1 MVSRNLFRKG
11 EDLAVTEG
19 NGTVFA
25 HVYFAKSG
33 YSPDPTDQLYERSST
48 FSKTH
53 LAYYPR
59 PKVDTRK
66 RLLGG
71 GSDANDTA
79 GEPPPPSSKAAAD
92 SEEKGDATAV
102 VPEEVEWIG
111 FWKPNLTISL
121 IDDFTAKW
129 IQSDCSQPDCF
140 PCSHFHAFPHFA
152 WHSAPADMTF
162 DEGTGNYFPMLHT
175 CPTVSEVPLS
185 LVVETLPLWRW
196 QIYLFMDQSPLAV
209 ITHPP
214 FYPLPA
220 LSTPHSSRPD
230 MTFDEGTGNY
240 FPTLHMNE
248 FWLLRDKLLQ
258 LNATVSEVP
267 LSLVVETLPLWR
279 WQIYLSMDQSFKI
292 QQQFGTAME
301 SESDELKIY
310 LSMDQSF
317 KLQQQFGTAME
328 SECDELKRVFLEGNP
343 ILLGI
348 TVVVSLL
355 HSVFDFFAFKN
366 DIAFW
371 NQNKSMEGLSARSVV
386 INFVCQLIIFL
397 YLLDN
402 NTSWLILISSA
413 ISCGIEFWK
422 IGKAMHVEIDRSG
435 TIPWL
440 RFRDRESYARNKTK
454 EYDALAMRYFSYVLY
469 PLVAGYAVYSL
480 IYETHK
486 SWYSWVLNSL
496 TGCVY
501 TFGFIMMC
509 PQLFINYKLKS
520 VAHLP
525 WRQMTYKFLNT
536 IVDDLFAFVIKM
548 PTLHRLSP
556 LHLPFPHPPSPF
568 PILLPLSP
576 SSFPFPHPPSPFP
589 ILLPLSPSSFPFPH
603 PPSPFPI
610 LLPLS
615 PSSFPVPH
623 PPSPFPSSPR
633 PSCPSPPPP
642 DIIFLIFLYQ
652 RWIYPVDKKR
662 VNEFGFGGEP
672 EGAALTAAGADG
684 AAGGAD
690 GAAGGGA
697 DGAGSGSTDRLTA
710 AEAEVAAAA
719 AAAGAAAEG
728 SEGRAGDNEG
738 AGGAGARAVSEEGLV
753 RRGKGKGKGKAGKGG
768 GGEEEVS
775 AEEDDKLKEK

>member
-1 MVSRNLFRKG
+1 MGVEF
-11 EDLAVTEG
+11 AVTEG

-53 LAYYPR
+53 PLVAYYPR

-121 IDDFTAKW
+121 IDDFTAYPRTA
-129 IQSDCSQPDCF
+129 IPEI
-140 PCSHFHAFPHFA
+140 FHKH
-152 WHSAPADMTF
+152 
-162 DEGTGNYFPMLHT
+162 
-175 CPTVSEVPLS
+175 
-185 LVVETLPLWRW
+185 
-196 QIYLFMDQSPLAV
+196 
-209 ITHPP
+209 
-214 FYPLPA
+214 
-220 LSTPHSSRPD
+220 

-328 SECDELKRVFLEGNP
+328 SECDELKLFILSSSTCCFLP
-343 ILLGI
+343 ITPASSPPFLLLP
-348 TVVVSLL
+348 SLPPL
-355 HSVFDFFAFKN
+355 SYSALSFLPSPSPLASAPPHAP

-548 PTLHRLSP
+548 PTLHRLSV
-556 LHLPFPHPPSPF
+556 F
-568 PILLPLSP
+568 
-576 SSFPFPHPPSPFP
+576 
-589 ILLPLSPSSFPFPH
+589 
-603 PPSPFPI
+603 
-610 LLPLS
+610 
-615 PSSFPVPH
+615 
-623 PPSPFPSSPR
+623 R
-633 PSCPSPPPP
+633 
-642 DIIFLIFLYQ
+642 
-652 RWIYPVDKKR
+652 
-662 VNEFGFGGEP
+662 
-672 EGAALTAAGADG
+672 DG
-684 AAGGAD
+684 AWISD
-690 GAAGGGA
+690 FP
-697 DGAGSGSTDRLTA
+697 
-710 AEAEVAAAA
+710 
-719 AAAGAAAEG
+719 
-728 SEGRAGDNEG
+728 
-738 AGGAGARAVSEEGLV
+738 
-753 RRGKGKGKGKAGKGG
+753 
-768 GGEEEVS
+768 
-775 AEEDDKLKEK
+775 